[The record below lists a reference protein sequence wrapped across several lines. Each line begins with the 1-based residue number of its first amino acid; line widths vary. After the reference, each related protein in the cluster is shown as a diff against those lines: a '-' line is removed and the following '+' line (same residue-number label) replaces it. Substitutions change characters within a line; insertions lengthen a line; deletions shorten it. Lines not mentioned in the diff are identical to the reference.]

1 MSNVL
6 LTFAHISDSHL
17 TESAHHDYGPAHY
30 SPRVLAYFQTLKER
44 GVDIASGHEATVS
57 ADVANQALV
66 DEVNRVP
73 FQLDFVL
80 HTGDVMTDP
89 DSAAEYELPGK
100 VFGGLNAP
108 VYYLR
113 GNHDNGDGL
122 RGLMPSVSFHNGAL
136 DYVIEQNGVRL
147 ICLDTATNGV
157 DHGGFLTDEQLGWLE
172 TQLMAEP
179 EKPLMVAMH
188 HLPISLG
195 NEMIDFFGMSNGQ
208 AVHDVL
214 RKAVPRLRAVFFGH
228 IHQVVDIVQDGVY
241 YCCVQSPMGQP
252 DLWPAVTPTNQR
264 EIAATPG
271 FSVVIVTPE
280 RSYIRRYVY
289 PAPTGTSG
297 S

>member
-6 LTFAHISDSHL
+6 LTFAHISDTHL
-17 TESAHHDYGPAHY
+17 TGNPNHSYGPGHY
-30 SPRVLAYFQTLKER
+30 SERVLAYFQSLKER
-44 GVDIASGHEATVS
+44 GVDIGSGHKAAVPAE
-57 ADVANQALV
+57 VANQVLV

-89 DSAAEYELPGK
+89 DSAEEYALPGK
-100 VFGGLNAP
+100 LFTGLNAP
-108 VYYLR
+108 IYYLP
-113 GNHDNGDGL
+113 GNHDHKAGL
-122 RGLMPSVSFHNGAL
+122 SSLMPAVTFHNNAL

-147 ICLDTATNGV
+147 ICVDTATNGV
-157 DHGGFLTDEQLGWLE
+157 DHGGCLTDEQLAWLE
-172 TQLMAEP
+172 TQLMTEP

-195 NEMIDFFGMSNGQ
+195 NEMMDFFGLSNGE
-208 AVHDVL
+208 AVHAVL

-252 DLWPAVTPTNQR
+252 DLWPAVTPTGRR

-271 FSVVIVTPE
+271 FSIVIVTPE

-289 PAPTGTSG
+289 PAPTPNQ
-297 S
+297 